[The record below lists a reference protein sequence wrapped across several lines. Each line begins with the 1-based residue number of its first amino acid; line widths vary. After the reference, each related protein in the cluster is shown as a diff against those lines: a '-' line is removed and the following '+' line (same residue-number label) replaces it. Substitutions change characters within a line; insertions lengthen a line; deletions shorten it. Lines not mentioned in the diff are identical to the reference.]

1 MRVTRWSRKAIV
13 WLFPILLVS
22 LLLSSNSKESDLMTN
37 LRKLK
42 FAYICQRE
50 KQMKIVDCEWTEPPL
65 QHGVDSEQNSVIC
78 NHIAL
83 DPALLYR
90 ALFSGIDWFGCE
102 VGLVLRLNLKMANCQ
117 ENICVRD
124 SWGYETQSYNH
135 NFVWFFPLCYNNQSK
150 LLLNVS
156 LWLVCRVA
164 IKNKN
169 RKHSIN

>member
-13 WLFPILLVS
+13 WLFPLLLVS

-83 DPALLYR
+83 DPALLILYR
-90 ALFSGIDWFGCE
+90 ALFSGLDWFGCE

-150 LLLNVS
+150 LVGWFAGS
-156 LWLVCRVA
+156 PSK
-164 IKNKN
+164 IKIVN
-169 RKHSIN
+169 IQ

>member
-42 FAYICQRE
+42 FAHICQRD

-65 QHGVDSEQNSVIC
+65 QHGVDSKQNSVIC

-90 ALFSGIDWFGCE
+90 ALFSGLDWFGCWGWSCTALE
-102 VGLVLRLNLKMANCQ
+102 LEDGELSRKYFFHSATTTNLNFFWMWAY
-117 ENICVRD
+117 
-124 SWGYETQSYNH
+124 G
-135 NFVWFFPLCYNNQSK
+135 WFTGSRHQKWKS
-150 LLLNVS
+150 
-156 LWLVCRVA
+156 
-164 IKNKN
+164 
-169 RKHSIN
+169 